1 MSEGCVAFVG
11 HGREGRV
18 VVFII
23 LLLTWINRH
32 HGLVELSSNVGII
45 DPEDSASERKGM
57 FEGRVGAP
65 KWRVGRRL
73 ERNSQFPSFHVDSV
87 QFKNETM
94 DVLFL
99 TMSDP
104 IQPPRN

>member
-1 MSEGCVAFVG
+1 MD
-11 HGREGRV
+11 GRGEWLFLFFFFSPGS
-18 VVFII
+18 IDI
-23 LLLTWINRH
+23 RH